1 MSQSPDPA
9 EARNV
14 WFATVRPD
22 GRPHLVPVWYVL
34 EGDRWYVCVQA
45 NSVKARNLLENQA
58 VSLALEDGD
67 HPLVVEGQARAI
79 EKTASVAEKFKAKY
93 DWDIMSDGQ
102 YNQLVEVSVSRRL
115 LGG

>member
-45 NSVKARNLLENQA
+45 NSVKARNLHENPA

-67 HPLVVEGQARAI
+67 HPWVVEGQARAI
-79 EKTASVAEKFKAKY
+79 EKIASVAEKFKAKY